1 MMSSYSGAKHPPASL
16 QEFLREQLPPEGKA
30 QRVSPALAALNE
42 DKKIKLSP
50 EQWRWV
56 AEDADLEDLT

>member
-1 MMSSYSGAKHPPASL
+1 MMSSHSSAKHPPASL
-16 QEFLREQLPPEGKA
+16 QEFLREQFPPEGKA
-30 QRVSPALAALNE
+30 QRVSLALAALNE
-42 DKKIKLSP
+42 EEKIKLSP

>member
-1 MMSSYSGAKHPPASL
+1 MMSSYSSAKHPPASL
-16 QEFLREQLPPEGKA
+16 QEFLREQFPPEGKP
-30 QRVSPALAALNE
+30 QRVSLALEALNE
-42 DKKIKLSP
+42 EEKIQLSP

>member
-30 QRVSPALAALNE
+30 QRVSLALAALNE
-42 DKKIKLSP
+42 EEKIKLSSMH
-50 EQWRWV
+50 RKV
-56 AEDADLEDLT
+56 RAGNADLEETT

>member
-1 MMSSYSGAKHPPASL
+1 
-16 QEFLREQLPPEGKA
+16 LPPEGKA
-30 QRVSPALAALNE
+30 QRVSLALAALNE
-42 DKKIKLSP
+42 EEKIKLSP